1 MNPKQA
7 KESASPARH
16 RAYDILLRVE
26 TEGAYA
32 APLIAA
38 PGDSE
43 LSREDRAL
51 AHEIVLGVL
60 RLRASLDYFI
70 ERYSERP
77 IKRLDAPVLI
87 ALRMGLYQLRNLA
100 RIPRSAAVNESV
112 KLVKRSGIASAAG
125 LVNAVL
131 RKAARHPEDNP
142 GDGIADPLSRASV
155 ELSHPRWMLERWQ
168 ASLGGDE
175 ARRFALA
182 NNTPSATAFRVNTI
196 RASIDEV
203 LSDLNSKGAT
213 VRASQLAPGA
223 FVVESGSARFVNEA
237 ARLGLVYIQDEASQ
251 LVSILLE
258 PRGGHRVLDM
268 CAAPGSKTSHIA
280 ALTKDEAWII
290 ASDLHSH
297 RLRVLAAACERL
309 GINSIDSVAA
319 DATQPLPFIESAQ
332 TFDRVLLDAPCSG
345 TGTLRSNPEI
355 KWRLT
360 FEDIARLSELQLNL
374 LERGAAAVAQAGR
387 LVYSTCSI
395 EREEN
400 EGVVSRFLAGNVAFN
415 VVKPNASADLITR
428 DGFVRTFPHKHGCD
442 GFFAAVLEKTK

>member
-7 KESASPARH
+7 KESPNPARQ

-32 APLIAA
+32 APLIASQ
-38 PGDSE
+38 GDSD

-51 AHEIVLGVL
+51 AQEIVLGVL
-60 RLRASLDYFI
+60 RLRSSLDYFI
-70 ERYSERP
+70 ERYCERP
-77 IKRLDAPVLI
+77 IKRLDVPVLI
-87 ALRMGLYQLRNLA
+87 ALRIGLYQLRNLA

-131 RKAARHPEDNP
+131 RQAARHPEENP
-142 GDGIADPLSRASV
+142 GDGIVDLLSRTPV

-175 ARRFALA
+175 ARRLALA
-182 NNTPSATAFRVNTI
+182 NNTPSDTAFRVNTI
-196 RASIDEV
+196 RSSIDEV
-203 LSDLNSKGAT
+203 LSDLNSKGVT
-213 VRASQLAPGA
+213 VRASQLAPGG
-223 FVVESGSARFVNEA
+223 FVVESGSARFAREA

-258 PRGGHRVLDM
+258 PRSGHRVLDM

-280 ALTKDEAWII
+280 ALTKDQARII
-290 ASDLHSH
+290 ASDLHPH
-297 RLRVLAAACERL
+297 RLRVLRATCERL
-309 GINSIDSVAA
+309 GITSIDSLAA
-319 DATQPLPFIESAQ
+319 DAAQSLPFIERAI

-400 EGVVSRFLAGNVAFN
+400 EGVVSRFLAGNLAFKVA
-415 VVKPNASADLITR
+415 KPTASADLITS

-442 GFFAAVLEKTK
+442 GFFAAVLEKTN